1 MPLDAPTIV
10 NDKLHPG
17 RLLEVAR
24 CILATARGDSV
35 GGGVQSIKETGEGK
49 TEGREVSGASHSSGV
64 PSVGE

>member
-1 MPLDAPTIV
+1 MESISIVPLDAPAIV

-35 GGGVQSIKETGEGK
+35 GGRGGQSIKETGEEK
-49 TEGREVSGASHSSGV
+49 PRDVRSAA
-64 PSVGE
+64 